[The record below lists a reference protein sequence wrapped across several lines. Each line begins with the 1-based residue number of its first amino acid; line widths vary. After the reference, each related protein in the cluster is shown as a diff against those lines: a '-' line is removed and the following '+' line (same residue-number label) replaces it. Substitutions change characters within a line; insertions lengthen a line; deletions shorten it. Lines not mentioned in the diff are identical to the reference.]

1 MFGFWSS
8 VFDAGDGDGA
18 QAQQDGRADQQPQ
31 GGEAPGEAPGG
42 EQQQAGGVSG
52 LAGPSELRPLWDQG
66 PSADGGGAAG
76 GEGARGAAPGASGQ
90 AQAQAQAQGQAR
102 EGRQQQDRSRPYED
116 PEERAERRA
125 DVRRE
130 DLTKELQAAQE
141 LVTVGEA
148 AEYCQRLV
156 EKQLERAEEQRPK
169 MNVAIYGDLQARR
182 AITTLLPDN
191 EIRALFLR
199 TTRKQTAW
207 PRLRSLFGVPPYN
220 FLWPED
226 AALVRASGIAS
237 GRTNM
242 AYEQAGQTA
251 NYSQFGSGHYVD
263 SFEREYR
270 VVPRA
275 PPRGADNLPYDLE
288 NIEPATFIFMNVR
301 VPKRSREKKQ
311 ALLKDQT
318 KRRAVLFPYVGEEL
332 TVQYSAELRNVWRSD
347 KSAAQDRARVVVKS
361 MTPRSATA
369 STAAVV
375 AVRV

>member
-1 MFGFWSS
+1 MFGFFGS
-8 VFDAGDGDGA
+8 VFDPDDGNGA
-18 QAQQDGRADQQPQ
+18 EAQQDGRTDQQSQ
-31 GGEAPGEAPGG
+31 GGATPGEADGV
-42 EQQQAGGVSG
+42 EQQSTGGVPSFAQAG
-52 LAGPSELRPLWDQG
+52 ELRPLWDQG

-76 GEGARGAAPGASGQ
+76 GGGARGSTAGATGQ
-90 AQAQAQAQGQAR
+90 GQAQGQAQ
-102 EGRQQQDRSRPYED
+102 GRSQARGGQQESARAPED

-125 DVRRE
+125 EARRE
-130 DLTKELQAAQE
+130 DVTKSLQAAQE

-148 AEYCQRLV
+148 VEYCQRLV
-156 EKQLERAEEQRPK
+156 EKQLERAEEQRPD

-191 EIRALFLR
+191 EIRELFLR
-199 TTRKQTAW
+199 TTRQPKAW

-220 FLWPED
+220 FLRPED
-226 AALVRASGIAS
+226 AGVVRASGIAS

-275 PPRGADNLPYDLE
+275 PPRGADSLPYDLE

-301 VPKRSREKKQ
+301 VPKRSREQKQ
-311 ALLKDQT
+311 KLLKDQT

-332 TVQYSAELRNVWRSD
+332 TVQYSSELRTVWRSD
-347 KSAAQDRARVVVKS
+347 KSAEQNRARIIVKS